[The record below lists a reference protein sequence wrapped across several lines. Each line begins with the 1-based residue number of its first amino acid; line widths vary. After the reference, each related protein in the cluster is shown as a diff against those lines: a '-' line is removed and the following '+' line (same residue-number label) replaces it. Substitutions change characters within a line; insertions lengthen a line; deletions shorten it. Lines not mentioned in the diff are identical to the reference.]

1 MDPVTVLAACTA
13 SYNAIKA
20 GIAVG
25 KEIQHMAG
33 DLASLWDSVAK
44 LTRMAAEPARYTN
57 IGSSRESYEA
67 RAIELYAAKAKA
79 HDMAAQVRGQF
90 IASYGLEAW
99 DQVQRAV
106 AEMKRQAALAA
117 AERKRKRDELIA
129 FVTAIV
135 GMFLIGGI
143 SFAVIVAV
151 LWLVTR

>member
-33 DLASLWDSVAK
+33 DLAGLWDSVAK
-44 LTRMAAEPARYTN
+44 LTRMAAEPAKHVN

-79 HDMAAQVRGQF
+79 HDMAMQVRGHF
-90 IASYGLEAW
+90 IAAYGMDAW

-106 AEMKRQAALAA
+106 AEMKRQAALAE
-117 AERKRKRDELIA
+117 AERKRKQDELFELISA
-129 FVTAIV
+129 VV
-135 GMFLIGGI
+135 GMVLIGGI
-143 SFAVIVAV
+143 AFGLIFVV
-151 LWLVTR
+151 LWVVTN

>member
-44 LTRMAAEPARYTN
+44 LTRMAAEPAKYTN

-79 HDMAAQVRGQF
+79 HDMAAQVRGHF
-90 IASYGLEAW
+90 ISAYGLEAW

-106 AEMKRQAALAA
+106 AEMKRQAALAE
-117 AERKRKRDELIA
+117 AERKRKQDEMLELIS
-129 FVTAIV
+129 VII
-135 GMFLIGGI
+135 GMVLIGGI

-151 LWLVTR
+151 LWVITR

>member
-117 AERKRKRDELIA
+117 AERKRKQDELIA
-129 FVTAIV
+129 LVTAVV

>member
-25 KEIQHMAG
+25 KEIQHMAK

-117 AERKRKRDELIA
+117 AERKRKQDELIA
-129 FVTAIV
+129 LVTAIV

-143 SFAVIVAV
+143 SFAVIVGV
-151 LWLVTR
+151 LWLATR

>member
-1 MDPVTVLAACTA
+1 MTVLAACTA

-106 AEMKRQAALAA
+106 AEMKRQAALAE
-117 AERKRKRDELIA
+117 AERRRKQDEMLQLIS
-129 FVTAIV
+129 AII
-135 GMFLIGGI
+135 GMVLIGGI

>member
-106 AEMKRQAALAA
+106 AEMKRQAALAE
-117 AERKRKRDELIA
+117 AERRRKQDEMLQLIS
-129 FVTAIV
+129 AII
-135 GMFLIGGI
+135 GMVLIGGI

>member
-25 KEIQHMAG
+25 KEIQHMAK
-33 DLASLWDSVAK
+33 DLAGLWDSVAK

-90 IASYGLEAW
+90 VAAYGLDAW

-117 AERKRKRDELIA
+117 AERKRKQDEMVA

-151 LWLVTR
+151 LWLATR

>member
-44 LTRMAAEPARYTN
+44 LTRMAAEPAKYTN

-117 AERKRKRDELIA
+117 AERKRKQDELVA
-129 FVTAIV
+129 LVTAIV